1 MRRFFLIV
9 PALIVSVATHVTA
22 APKAT
27 GFSPC
32 PDPTKALETA
42 QFKRLGD
49 LPPAEAFR
57 AVYRPNE
64 GCEVQ
69 SIPASDRLGTF
80 PKQSRQKPKR

>member
-9 PALIVSVATHVTA
+9 PALVACAAAQVTA

-32 PDPTKALETA
+32 PDPTKALEAA
-42 QFKRLGD
+42 QFKRLGE

-64 GCEVQ
+64 GCDVQ
-69 SIPASDRLGTF
+69 AIPASDRLGKF
-80 PKQSRQKPKR
+80 PKQSRQKPKQ